1 MHYYAGIM
9 KLALR
14 LSASLLPFAALALAA
29 CAHDS
34 NAPPPQVSTTSTT
47 SAALSVERSDVPASA
62 PTTMPDLTY
71 RPSTDPIHV
80 QNDTAIEEWSDRYPD
95 AATELGMWIDRY
107 PNAAKRMAEWDDH
120 HPIRM
125 STIVDWAVTHRYE
138 SIEAFLYGRAGW
150 QDLRGIAQEDRQ
162 AMNELIDW
170 IRRSPH
176 AAAELVTHPDALGW
190 TRAHLA
196 DGKARN
202 AQARKAAP
210 SPQQQV
216 AAPAGPADSVR

>member
-1 MHYYAGIM
+1 MHLGEGM
-9 KLALR
+9 KLALP
-14 LSASLLPFAALALAA
+14 LMASLAALALAA

-34 NAPPPQVSTTSTT
+34 NAPPPAVSTTSTT
-47 SAALSVERSDVPASA
+47 SAALSVQRSDAPAPA
-62 PTTMPDLTY
+62 ANTQPDLTY
-71 RPSTDPIHV
+71 HPSTDAIHV
-80 QNDTAIEEWSDRYPD
+80 DNNTSIEEWSDRYPD
-95 AATELGMWIDRY
+95 ASMELGAWMERY
-107 PNAAKRMAEWDDH
+107 PNAAKRMADWDDH

-150 QDLRGIAQEDRQ
+150 QELRGIAQEDRQ

-176 AAAELVTHPDALGW
+176 AAAELVTHEDSLGW

-196 DGKARN
+196 NGKARN
-202 AQARKAAP
+202 AQARKQAP
-210 SPQQQV
+210 ADQRV
-216 AAPAGPADSVR
+216 AAPAGPAESVR